1 MAKWT
6 ESAKT
11 EWKAYGQRLRNQLN
25 GSEADSAEVEEDI
38 KRHVDEEMHATGLTV
53 VDAEQLRSILT
64 RIGELETIHPVRQ
77 RSLETCRSRR

>member
-6 ESAKT
+6 ESAKA

-38 KRHVDEEMHATGLTV
+38 
-53 VDAEQLRSILT
+53 
-64 RIGELETIHPVRQ
+64 
-77 RSLETCRSRR
+77 